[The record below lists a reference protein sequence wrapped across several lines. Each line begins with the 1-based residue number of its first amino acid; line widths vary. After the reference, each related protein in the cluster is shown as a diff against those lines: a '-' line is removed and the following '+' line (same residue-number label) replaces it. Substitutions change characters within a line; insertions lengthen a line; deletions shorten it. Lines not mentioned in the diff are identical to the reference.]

1 MSMETIAEK
10 ISSLPADQL
19 NDVVQALVARYAVL
33 FPEYDVTFLSLPRHN
48 PPLRRRQ
55 LEQMLPLLMKECP
68 E

>member
-33 FPEYDVTFLSLPRHN
+33 FPEYDVSFLSLPRHN

-55 LEQMLPLLMKECP
+55 LEQMLPLLLKERP